1 MNASRPIPSKHSDLL
16 EGREIQKRKKLMV
29 KAVLNE
35 YQPQPLADLLAEYL
49 IEKYGRNR
57 AELILLAAQDKV
69 VER

>member
-1 MNASRPIPSKHSDLL
+1 MNANRSVPPRHNDIL